1 MPVCPPSEDLEIQV
15 KLDTPVNTTI
25 YQFTATDKDTGD
37 NSLLVYTLEG
47 FEQEL
52 KFFMIDPATGKITTV
67 SLLPATNRN
76 LRITVNASD
85 SGDPPMSIDC
95 DLLITLYQFN
105 NTVNLELDI
114 NITQFDRE
122 EFEDVLADIL
132 GVDTVVVQV
141 TQLDNG

>member
-1 MPVCPPSEDLEIQV
+1 MCPPSEDLEIQV
-15 KLDTPVNTTI
+15 KLDTPVNSTI

-85 SGDPPMSIDC
+85 SGDPPMSVDC

>member
-1 MPVCPPSEDLEIQV
+1 MCPPSEDLEIQV

-85 SGDPPMSIDC
+85 SGVPPMSVDC

>member
-1 MPVCPPSEDLEIQV
+1 MCPPSEDLEIQV
-15 KLDTPVNTTI
+15 KLDTPVNSTI

-52 KFFMIDPATGKITTV
+52 KFFMIDPATGKIMTV

-85 SGDPPMSIDC
+85 SGVPPMSIDC